1 MKRFQ
6 LFNVGA
12 GLIKNK
18 PQDYL
23 PAKLTMRR
31 MQSALIG
38 SVLLPS
44 LLTGCSYY
52 FDTGPNRTIAHR
64 VETRLSNDEGLP
76 LEQLSKA
83 PPVSVEQALPAFKQR
98 RAQDVRLLPPAKLD
112 SPPVLNELP
121 GTGKPLSLDTTY
133 RPSLD
138 SAVKPESKP
147 QSTAL
152 PSAKP
157 DEPAAPKAATQSQA
171 GKQLSIAAVRA
182 AALENNLDLKIA
194 QIDPSIAATTV
205 SEEEAK
211 FDDLIFAR
219 AKYGNKNTPAQN
231 LDVVTF
237 TPADPNSSPLKGEVD
252 KLTAVPQRTE
262 IMEMDAG
269 IVIPL
274 RTGAKITVSA
284 PFDEKRQFNGVASD
298 QYLNALRFSISQPLL
313 RDAGIDNNVAGI
325 RIARYEQQVVDVKT
339 RLQAIRVL
347 AAVER
352 AYWGLYVAWGELD
365 VRRQQYENAADN
377 LEMVKKR
384 VAAGLTAAVELNR
397 AEIGVAER
405 MEGMIVAE
413 TTLKLR
419 QRQLKLLLND
429 PGMDLDSPSVLIPET
444 PPVLVEFKFDRE
456 QLAQRALQGRLEILE
471 LELKLAA
478 DLTKID
484 YLSNQTLPMF
494 MLDYNYASLGRDQ
507 SSFGGSFDQS
517 FSGDYNDW
525 SVGVRMEMPLGNDLR
540 RARLDRSVQER
551 LQRLTTKQLRELG
564 VRREIYDALDQMGQN
579 WQRILAARQNVLLA
593 GLNYDAE
600 LKQFREGLRTM
611 TEVLETLTRLGE
623 AQLRE
628 VRAIGDY
635 QVSMIDLAFATGTVL
650 GHSRVDLGAVAN

>member
-1 MKRFQ
+1 MKRFE
-6 LFNVGA
+6 LFNFDMA
-12 GLIKNK
+12 NLIKNNAMV
-18 PQDYL
+18 YTH
-23 PAKLTMRR
+23 AK
-31 MQSALIG
+31 SALMAAL
-38 SVLLPS
+38 LLPS

-52 FDTGPNRTIAHR
+52 FDTGPSHTMARR
-64 VETRLSNDEGLP
+64 VETRLNTDEGVA
-76 LEQLSKA
+76 LEPLSKA
-83 PPVSVEQALPAFKQR
+83 PPVTVEEALPAFKQR
-98 RAQDVRLLPPAKLD
+98 RAGTARLLPPAGLD
-112 SPPVLNELP
+112 KPPLLHTLP
-121 GTGKPLSLDTTY
+121 ETAKASSLDTDY

-138 SAVKPESKP
+138 TAVKPENKP
-147 QSTAL
+147 QDTVD
-152 PSAKP
+152 PPAKP
-157 DEPAAPKAATQSQA
+157 DDDLGTPKTASQT
-171 GKQLSIAAVRA
+171 GKSLSIAAARA
-182 AALENNLDLKIA
+182 TALEHNLDLKIA
-194 QIDPSIAATTV
+194 QIDPSIAAASV

-237 TPADPNSSPLKGEVD
+237 TPSDPNSSPLKGQVD

-262 IMEMDAG
+262 ILEMDAG

-274 RTGAKITVSA
+274 RTGAKITVST

-298 QYLNALRFSISQPLL
+298 QYLSALRFSISQPLL

-352 AYWGLYVAWGELD
+352 AYWGLYIAWGELD

-377 LEMVKKR
+377 LAMVKKR

-444 PPVLVEFKFDRE
+444 QPVLVEFKFDRE
-456 QLAQRALQGRLEILE
+456 QLAQRALQGRLELLE

-484 YLSNQTLPMF
+484 YLTNQTLPMF

-507 SSFGGSFDQS
+507 SSFGGAFDQS
-517 FSGDYNDW
+517 FGGDYNDW
-525 SVGVRMEMPLGNDLR
+525 SVGLRMEMPLSNELR
-540 RARLDRSVQER
+540 RARLDKSVRER
-551 LQRLTTKQLRELG
+551 MQRLTTKQLRELG

-635 QVSMIDLAFATGTVL
+635 QIAMIDLAFATGTLL
-650 GHSRVDLGAVAN
+650 GHSRVDLGAVAD